1 MTGLQA
7 ADTSIYTV
15 TPPPLRG
22 LIPRLARE
30 VLVDVLKLRWESCGG
45 GGGGPEAGGGA
56 EALMVSG
63 ELQGALAL
71 GFDGEVG
78 NFILR
83 SVASHLLKLFL
94 SG

>member
-7 ADTSIYTV
+7 ADTSIYTL

-30 VLVDVLKLRWESCGG
+30 VLVDVLKLRWESGG
-45 GGGGPEAGGGA
+45 GIPEGGGGA

-63 ELQGALAL
+63 ELLGALAL

-83 SVASHLLKLFL
+83 SVASHFLNPRVLKL
-94 SG
+94 